1 MTWKGRVKGLKG
13 ESPSVGG
20 GKMVSGSLGQLRAR
34 EWLLQN
40 SKEQLSQ
47 LGGADSCGN

>member
-1 MTWKGRVKGLKG
+1 MFCV
-13 ESPSVGG
+13 
-20 GKMVSGSLGQLRAR
+20 SLGQLRAR

-47 LGGADSCGN
+47 LGRGLN